1 MIVTRFH
8 NVEKLTL
15 GVEFLS
21 PTFLGGADQNAEL
34 RSAPFKNLLRQWWR
48 VANGHLPVDRLREEE
63 GRLFG
68 TVLGD
73 NSAQASQVRLVLEKG
88 KRFAVDE
95 EMPSLGVLEHPEV
108 KNPSGKHIPLDR
120 RLYLGYGPITNAKV
134 DGKYK
139 TIFRKFIKPGSAVKA
154 SVYVPKISIE
164 TFLHTL
170 SLLFHFGTVGSRSRN
185 GFGSVSVICDKT
197 KLSLL
202 SIADM
207 MRSSIQFDVRM
218 GQLNKNYPSQLCS
231 DDNSLLCW
239 EYIPNTTDVC
249 RAWED
254 VFKKFS
260 ELYMQAR
267 TSFRFQHA
275 NRLEARHLLGYPA
288 GRNHVVDNWG
298 GNRGRMPS
306 QLRLMV
312 KRNDQGQIV
321 GRILHLPHPIPK
333 TWDNRLGQ
341 QADIWKQ
348 VHAFLDQQ
356 PTLKRCGGA
365 Q

>member
-48 VANGHLPVDRLREEE
+48 VANGHLPADRLREEE
-63 GRLFG
+63 GKLFG

-88 KRFAVDE
+88 KRFAIDE

-108 KNPSGKHIPLDR
+108 KNPAGKHIPLDR

-139 TIFRKFIKPGSAVKA
+139 TIFRKFIKPGSVVKA
-154 SVYVPKISIE
+154 SVYVPNSSTE
-164 TFLHTL
+164 TLRHALSFL
-170 SLLFHFGTVGSRSRN
+170 SHFGTFGSRSRN
-185 GFGSVSVICDKT
+185 GFGSVSLLYDKT
-197 KLSLL
+197 KLSLV
-202 SIADM
+202 SIAEL
-207 MRSSIQFDVRM
+207 MRTSIAFDDRM
-218 GQLNKNYPSQLCS
+218 GQSNKKYPSQLCS
-231 DDNSLLCW
+231 DGKLLCW
-239 EYIPNTTDVC
+239 EYVTNSNDPSQ
-249 RAWED
+249 AWQD
-254 VFKKFS
+254 IFKNFA
-260 ELYMQAR
+260 EIYMR
-267 TSFRFQHA
+267 TRTRLTFQSKHK
-275 NRLEARHLLGYPA
+275 LEERHLLGYPA
-288 GRNHVVDNWG
+288 GANHKVDDWG
-298 GNRGRMPS
+298 GNKGRMPS

-312 KRNDQGQIV
+312 KRNDQEQIV

-333 TWDNRLGQ
+333 QWDNRLGS

-356 PTLKRCGGA
+356 PTLKRCGGV